1 VGRYEN
7 KAKGWVPRFSLS
19 LFELIFSFSLN
30 FFLLDLDER
39 EEEDEDRRLL
49 KLSDER
55 DLQSITLKN
64 LRLKM

>member
-1 VGRYEN
+1 M
-7 KAKGWVPRFSLS
+7 
-19 LFELIFSFSLN
+19 N

-64 LRLKM
+64 LGLKM